1 MQVNSTV
8 QILLHIF
15 LHLHFAAYSRLSF
28 LGSAFDHMQ
37 YTLSTIDSRE
47 TRGGGRVS
55 SPAYR
60 QSIIR
65 SEDFTGL
72 EEGIDRYELLLLV
85 KRVGKAAGFTP
96 RMMQLLDYYFA
107 FTREIDWEQGSR
119 PIVYQSL
126 SRTALDLGVCERQV
140 QKLEKALFELGA
152 ITWSDSGNHKR
163 YGQRDPQT
171 GRILYAYGVDLTP
184 LAYLR
189 ERLQD
194 MLHAKQLHDQAWLA
208 CKRQISSHRRQ
219 IRSLLLEW
227 QQEEGNVILLN
238 EYEKQYEKIAIQL
251 RTHLDL
257 ETLRTLLARHQS
269 LHNAILEA
277 MGGGEAETSEPVP
290 RPSIAKETAKGSCTS
305 EPEFAH
311 YKYSTLKINR
321 VSSRIDEG
329 LQRSVAAPLEA
340 NNPVTSSGMAH
351 VSLGMAIEAA
361 SERLK
366 ELLPPDPTWP
376 DLIEAAY
383 RLRTP
388 LGISQASW
396 GEACKVL
403 GRSGAAL
410 CLLLTDRA
418 TERTENAVEK
428 PAAYFRGMV
437 NRARAGELRLH
448 NSVFGLLK
456 SHCYAT
462 TEF

>member
-1 MQVNSTV
+1 M
-8 QILLHIF
+8 L
-15 LHLHFAAYSRLSF
+15 
-28 LGSAFDHMQ
+28 
-37 YTLSTIDSRE
+37 E
-47 TRGGGRVS
+47 TYPLPTNHPQRGGGRVS

-60 QSIIR
+60 QSLTC
-65 SEDFTGL
+65 SDDFTGL

-85 KRVGKAAGFTP
+85 KRVGKTAGFTP

-126 SRTALDLGVCERQV
+126 SRTALDLGVSERQV
-140 QKLEKALFELGA
+140 QKLEKGLFELGA
-152 ITWSDSGNHKR
+152 CTWSDSGNHKR
-163 YGQRDPQT
+163 YGQRDQQT

-189 ERLQD
+189 EKLQD
-194 MLHAKQLHDQAWLA
+194 MLQEKQLHDQAWLA
-208 CKRQISSHRRQ
+208 CKREISFHRRQ

-227 QQEEGNVILLN
+227 QLEEGGFVSLN
-238 EYEKQYEKIAIQL
+238 EYEKRYEKIAIQL

-257 ETLRTLLARHQS
+257 ETMRTLLARHQS

-277 MGGGEAETSEPVP
+277 MGVGEAKTLEAIP
-290 RPSIAKETAKGSCTS
+290 RRSIAEKTDEGTCTS

-311 YKYSTLKINR
+311 YKYTTLKIKKD
-321 VSSRIDEG
+321 SSRADEG
-329 LQRSVAAPLEA
+329 LQGSVAAPPEA
-340 NNPVTSSGMAH
+340 SDPVTSSGLAH
-351 VSLGMAIEAA
+351 ISLGMAIAAA
-361 SERLK
+361 SERLQQ
-366 ELLPPDPTWP
+366 LLPPEPTWP

-396 GEACKVL
+396 GEACEVL
-403 GRSGAAL
+403 GRTGAAL
-410 CLLLTDRA
+410 CLLVTDRA

-437 NRARAGELRLH
+437 NKSKGAELRLH

-456 SHCYAT
+456 SSRESLSQPSAGGTLPIPLPSRPPSKC
-462 TEF
+462 